1 MDIDLLSKI
10 VKELILDNDEVAL
23 PGIGSF
29 IAEIVPSVFSDK
41 GYTINPPY
49 RRLSFRQKGSG
60 DENMVIDFY
69 ARCNNIDTPTASRI
83 IREFLEE
90 MRHVLETKKSI
101 VFPGL
106 GKLRAT
112 KENYFFFVADEDLD
126 IYPEGFGLEPISL
139 KTHEETPAEV
149 SATMAALR
157 SILNPEEKEEE
168 AATAKGEEK
177 AAESDVE
184 TEAESGRA
192 GEPEEA
198 AEDDA
203 EEATTAPAEANADE
217 AESNHEEAKVNAA
230 DAKMEEDG
238 TNASEAETPTTGTE
252 KAAPAEANTEEV
264 EANVNEPATE
274 EVNEP
279 AEVNAPAEPTGDNAT
294 SAGSNPLNDND
305 LAINAKTAE
314 NAGPVENT
322 EPEPAEVPMPDNKA
336 GVTRPAT
343 ATTTTSADTATT
355 TTATTAQATSQKPAG
370 SKTWQVI
377 KWTVII
383 LVILAVTALLT
394 FIILAHIAPD
404 FIDSILYT
412 PEELEILNL

>member
-157 SILNPEEKEEE
+157 SILNPEEAET
-168 AATAKGEEK
+168 ATAETAKAEEVNK
-177 AAESDVE
+177 
-184 TEAESGRA
+184 
-192 GEPEEA
+192 P
-198 AEDDA
+198 
-203 EEATTAPAEANADE
+203 EEATTAPAEDNAEEAVANQ
-217 AESNHEEAKVNAA
+217 EEAKVNAT

-238 TNASEAETPTTGTE
+238 TNASEAETKTAGIE
-252 KAAPAEANTEEV
+252 EAAPAEANTEEV
-264 EANVNEPATE
+264 EANVNELATK

-279 AEVNAPAEPTGDNAT
+279 AEVNAPAEPTSDNAT
-294 SAGSNPLNDND
+294 PAGDNPVNVND
-305 LAINAKTAE
+305 LAANAEIVE
-314 NAGPVENT
+314 NAGPAENT
-322 EPEPAEVPMPDNKA
+322 KSEPAEVPMTDNKS
-336 GVTRPAT
+336 GAT
-343 ATTTTSADTATT
+343 MPATTTTS
-355 TTATTAQATSQKPAG
+355 TATTAQANSQKPAG

-377 KWTVII
+377 KWTLII

-404 FIDSILYT
+404 FIDPILYT

>member
-149 SATMAALR
+149 SATMAVLR
-157 SILNPEEKEEE
+157 SILNPEEAET
-168 AATAKGEEK
+168 ATAETAKAEE
-177 AAESDVE
+177 VN
-184 TEAESGRA
+184 R
-192 GEPEEA
+192 PEET
-198 AEDDA
+198 
-203 EEATTAPAEANADE
+203 TTAPAEANQ
-217 AESNHEEAKVNAA
+217 EEAKVNAA
-230 DAKMEEDG
+230 DAKIEEDG
-238 TNASEAETPTTGTE
+238 TNASETETQTTDTE
-252 KAAPAEANTEEV
+252 EAAPAEANAEEA
-264 EANVNEPATE
+264 EAN
-274 EVNEP
+274 VNEP
-279 AEVNAPAEPTGDNAT
+279 AEVNAPAEQTEDNAT
-294 SAGSNPLNDND
+294 PAGDNPVNVND
-305 LAINAKTAE
+305 LAANAKT
-314 NAGPVENT
+314 VENT
-322 EPEPAEVPMPDNKA
+322 KSE
-336 GVTRPAT
+336 
-343 ATTTTSADTATT
+343 TS
-355 TTATTAQATSQKPAG
+355 ATTARTTSRKPAG

>member
-90 MRHVLETKKSI
+90 MRRVLETKKSI

-157 SILNPEEKEEE
+157 SILNPEEAETVTEETAEAKE
-168 AATAKGEEK
+168 
-177 AAESDVE
+177 VN
-184 TEAESGRA
+184 R
-192 GEPEEA
+192 PEEA
-198 AEDDA
+198 TA
-203 EEATTAPAEANADE
+203 APAEDNAKEAVANQ
-217 AESNHEEAKVNAA
+217 EEAKVNAA

-238 TNASEAETPTTGTE
+238 ANASEAETQTTETE
-252 KAAPAEANTEEV
+252 EAAPAEANTEEV
-264 EANVNEPATE
+264 EVNVNEPATE

-279 AEVNAPAEPTGDNAT
+279 AEVNAPAEPTEDNAT
-294 SAGSNPLNDND
+294 PSGDNPVNVND
-305 LAINAKTAE
+305 LAANAETAE
-314 NAGPVENT
+314 NT
-322 EPEPAEVPMPDNKA
+322 KSEPAEVPMTDNKS
-336 GVTRPAT
+336 GAT
-343 ATTTTSADTATT
+343 MPATTTTS
-355 TTATTAQATSQKPAG
+355 TATTAQTTSQKPAG

>member
-90 MRHVLETKKSI
+90 MRRVLEAKKSI

-149 SATMAALR
+149 SATMAVLR
-157 SILNPEEKEEE
+157 SILNPEEAET
-168 AATAKGEEK
+168 ATAETAKAEE
-177 AAESDVE
+177 VN
-184 TEAESGRA
+184 R
-192 GEPEEA
+192 PEET
-198 AEDDA
+198 
-203 EEATTAPAEANADE
+203 TTAPAEANQ
-217 AESNHEEAKVNAA
+217 EEAKVNAA
-230 DAKMEEDG
+230 DAKMKEDG
-238 TNASEAETPTTGTE
+238 INASEAETQTTGTE
-252 KAAPAEANTEEV
+252 EAAPAEANTEEV
-264 EANVNEPATE
+264 EVNVNEPATE
-274 EVNEP
+274 KVNEP

-294 SAGSNPLNDND
+294 PSGDNPVNVND
-305 LAINAKTAE
+305 LAANAKTAE
-314 NAGPVENT
+314 NAETVENT
-322 EPEPAEVPMPDNKA
+322 KSEPAEVPMTDNKS
-336 GVTRPAT
+336 GAT
-343 ATTTTSADTATT
+343 MPATTTTS
-355 TTATTAQATSQKPAG
+355 TATTARTTSQKPAG

>member
-90 MRHVLETKKSI
+90 MRRVLETKKSI

-149 SATMAALR
+149 SATMAVLR
-157 SILNPEEKEEE
+157 SILNPEEAET
-168 AATAKGEEK
+168 ATAETAKAEE
-177 AAESDVE
+177 VN
-184 TEAESGRA
+184 R
-192 GEPEEA
+192 PEET
-198 AEDDA
+198 
-203 EEATTAPAEANADE
+203 TTAPAEANQ
-217 AESNHEEAKVNAA
+217 EEAKVNAA
-230 DAKMEEDG
+230 DAKIEEDG
-238 TNASEAETPTTGTE
+238 INASETETQTTDTE
-252 KAAPAEANTEEV
+252 EAAPAEANTEEV
-264 EANVNEPATE
+264 EVNVNEPATE
-274 EVNEP
+274 KVNEP

-294 SAGSNPLNDND
+294 PSGDNPVNVND
-305 LAINAKTAE
+305 LAANAKTAE
-314 NAGPVENT
+314 NAETVENT
-322 EPEPAEVPMPDNKA
+322 KSEPAEVPMTDNKS
-336 GVTRPAT
+336 GAT
-343 ATTTTSADTATT
+343 MPATTTTSTATT
-355 TTATTAQATSQKPAG
+355 VRTTSRKPAG

>member
-177 AAESDVE
+177 AAESRR
-184 TEAESGRA
+184 AEK
-192 GEPEEA
+192 PEEA
-198 AEDDA
+198 AEDEA
-203 EEATTAPAEANADE
+203 EEATTAPAPAEANADE
-217 AESNHEEAKVNAA
+217 AEANHEEAKVNAA

-238 TNASEAETPTTGTE
+238 TNASETETPTTNTE
-252 KAAPAEANTEEV
+252 EAAPADTNTEEA
-264 EANVNEPATE
+264 EANVNEPVTE
-274 EVNEP
+274 
-279 AEVNAPAEPTGDNAT
+279 EVNAPAEQTEDNAT
-294 SAGSNPLNDND
+294 PSGDNPVNVND
-305 LAINAKTAE
+305 LAANAETVE
-314 NAGPVENT
+314 NAGPAENT
-322 EPEPAEVPMPDNKA
+322 ESEPAEVPMTDNKA
-336 GVTRPAT
+336 GATEPATTTTSTATTAT
-343 ATTTTSADTATT
+343 ATTTTTT
-355 TTATTAQATSQKPAG
+355 TKTAQATSKKPAG

-404 FIDSILYT
+404 FIDTILYT

>member
-157 SILNPEEKEEE
+157 SILNPEE
-168 AATAKGEEK
+168 
-177 AAESDVE
+177 AETV
-184 TEAESGRA
+184 T
-192 GEPEEA
+192 
-198 AEDDA
+198 
-203 EEATTAPAEANADE
+203 EEATAAPAEDNAKEAVANQ
-217 AESNHEEAKVNAA
+217 EEAKVNAV
-230 DAKMEEDG
+230 DAKMKEDG
-238 TNASEAETPTTGTE
+238 TNASETETRTADTE
-252 KAAPAEANTEEV
+252 EAASAEANTEEV
-264 EANVNEPATE
+264 EANVNESATE
-274 EVNEP
+274 EVN
-279 AEVNAPAEPTGDNAT
+279 VPAEPTGDNAT
-294 SAGSNPLNDND
+294 PAGDNPVNDND
-305 LAINAKTAE
+305 LAANVETAE
-314 NAGPVENT
+314 NT
-322 EPEPAEVPMPDNKA
+322 ESEPAEVPMTDNKS
-336 GVTRPAT
+336 GAT
-343 ATTTTSADTATT
+343 MPATTTTSTATT
-355 TTATTAQATSQKPAG
+355 VQATSQKPAG

-377 KWTVII
+377 KWTLII

>member
-90 MRHVLETKKSI
+90 MRRVLETKKSI

-157 SILNPEEKEEE
+157 SILNPEEAET
-168 AATAKGEEK
+168 ATAETAKAEE
-177 AAESDVE
+177 VN
-184 TEAESGRA
+184 R
-192 GEPEEA
+192 PEET
-198 AEDDA
+198 
-203 EEATTAPAEANADE
+203 TTAPAEANQ
-217 AESNHEEAKVNAA
+217 EEAKVNAA

-238 TNASEAETPTTGTE
+238 TNASETETQTTDTE
-252 KAAPAEANTEEV
+252 EAAPAEANAEEA
-264 EANVNEPATE
+264 EAN
-274 EVNEP
+274 VNEP
-279 AEVNAPAEPTGDNAT
+279 AEVNAPAEQTEDNAT
-294 SAGSNPLNDND
+294 PAGDNPVNVND
-305 LAINAKTAE
+305 LAANAKT
-314 NAGPVENT
+314 VENT
-322 EPEPAEVPMPDNKA
+322 ESE
-336 GVTRPAT
+336 
-343 ATTTTSADTATT
+343 TS
-355 TTATTAQATSQKPAG
+355 ATTARTTSRKPAG

>member
-157 SILNPEEKEEE
+157 SILNPEEAETV
-168 AATAKGEEK
+168 TA
-177 AAESDVE
+177 E
-184 TEAESGRA
+184 TAEAE
-192 GEPEEA
+192 EVNKPEEA
-198 AEDDA
+198 ETVT
-203 EEATTAPAEANADE
+203 ENATAAPAEDNAKEAVANQ
-217 AESNHEEAKVNAA
+217 EEN
-230 DAKMEEDG
+230 EGETTEG
-238 TNASEAETPTTGTE
+238 NASETETQTTETE
-252 KAAPAEANTEEV
+252 EAAPAEANTEEV
-264 EANVNEPATE
+264 DANVNEPATE

-279 AEVNAPAEPTGDNAT
+279 AEVNAPAEQTEDNAT
-294 SAGSNPLNDND
+294 PSGDNPVNVND
-305 LAINAKTAE
+305 LAANAETAE
-314 NAGPVENT
+314 NT
-322 EPEPAEVPMPDNKA
+322 KSEPAEVPMTDNKSGA
-336 GVTRPAT
+336 TMPAT
-343 ATTTTSADTATT
+343 TA
-355 TTATTAQATSQKPAG
+355 AQATSQKPAG

>member
-217 AESNHEEAKVNAA
+217 AEANHEEAKVNAA

-238 TNASEAETPTTGTE
+238 TNASETETQTAGTE
-252 KAAPAEANTEEV
+252 EAAPTEANTEEV
-264 EANVNEPATE
+264 EANVNEP
-274 EVNEP
+274 V
-279 AEVNAPAEPTGDNAT
+279 EVNAPAEPTEDNAT
-294 SAGSNPLNDND
+294 PSGDNPVNVND
-305 LAINAKTAE
+305 LAANAETAE
-314 NAGPVENT
+314 NTKSE
-322 EPEPAEVPMPDNKA
+322 
-336 GVTRPAT
+336 
-343 ATTTTSADTATT
+343 TS
-355 TTATTAQATSQKPAG
+355 ATTAQATSQKPAG

-377 KWTVII
+377 KWTLII

>member
-90 MRHVLETKKSI
+90 MRRVLETKKSI

-157 SILNPEEKEEE
+157 SILNPEEAET
-168 AATAKGEEK
+168 ATAET
-177 AAESDVE
+177 AEAKEVN
-184 TEAESGRA
+184 R
-192 GEPEEA
+192 PEEA
-198 AEDDA
+198 TA
-203 EEATTAPAEANADE
+203 APAEGNAKEAVANQ
-217 AESNHEEAKVNAA
+217 EEAKVNA
-230 DAKMEEDG
+230 
-238 TNASEAETPTTGTE
+238 
-252 KAAPAEANTEEV
+252 AEANTEEV
-264 EANVNEPATE
+264 EVNVNEPATE

-279 AEVNAPAEPTGDNAT
+279 AEVNAPAEQTEDNAMPSGDNPV
-294 SAGSNPLNDND
+294 NVND
-305 LAINAKTAE
+305 LAANAETAE
-314 NAGPVENT
+314 NVETAENT
-322 EPEPAEVPMPDNKA
+322 KSEPAEVPMTDNKS
-336 GVTRPAT
+336 GAT
-343 ATTTTSADTATT
+343 MPATTTTSTATT
-355 TTATTAQATSQKPAG
+355 VQATSQKPAG

>member
-49 RRLSFRQKGSG
+49 RRLSFRQNGSG

-69 ARCNNIDTPTASRI
+69 ARCNNIDNPTASRI

-90 MRHVLETKKSI
+90 MRRVLETKKSI

-157 SILNPEEKEEE
+157 SILNPEEEIEE
-168 AATAKGEEK
+168 ANKPAETAEATN
-177 AAESDVE
+177 
-184 TEAESGRA
+184 
-192 GEPEEA
+192 
-198 AEDDA
+198 A
-203 EEATTAPAEANADE
+203 EEATAAPAEVNAEVAEDE
-217 AESNHEEAKVNAA
+217 A
-230 DAKMEEDG
+230 
-238 TNASEAETPTTGTE
+238 NASEAETQTAETE
-252 KAAPAEANTEEV
+252 EAAPAEANTEEA
-264 EANVNEPATE
+264 EVNEPATE

-279 AEVNAPAEPTGDNAT
+279 AEVNTTAEPTGDNAMP
-294 SAGSNPLNDND
+294 AGDNPVNVNN
-305 LAINAKTAE
+305 LAANAET
-314 NAGPVENT
+314 VENT
-322 EPEPAEVPMPDNKA
+322 KSEPAEVPMTDNKSGA
-336 GVTRPAT
+336 TMPATTSTSTATTAT
-343 ATTTTSADTATT
+343 ATTTTTV
-355 TTATTAQATSQKPAG
+355 QATSQKPAG

>member
-90 MRHVLETKKSI
+90 MRRVLETKKSI

-157 SILNPEEKEEE
+157 SILNPEEAET
-168 AATAKGEEK
+168 ATAET
-177 AAESDVE
+177 
-184 TEAESGRA
+184 TEAEEVNR
-192 GEPEEA
+192 PEEA
-198 AEDDA
+198 ETVT
-203 EEATTAPAEANADE
+203 EEATAAPAEDNAKDAVANQ
-217 AESNHEEAKVNAA
+217 EEN
-230 DAKMEEDG
+230 EGETTEG
-238 TNASEAETPTTGTE
+238 NASETETQTADTE
-252 KAAPAEANTEEV
+252 EAAPAEANTEEV

-274 EVNEP
+274 EANEP
-279 AEVNAPAEPTGDNAT
+279 AEVNAPAEQTEDNAT
-294 SAGSNPLNDND
+294 PSGDNPVNVND
-305 LAINAKTAE
+305 LAANAKTGE
-314 NAGPVENT
+314 NAETVENT
-322 EPEPAEVPMPDNKA
+322 ESEPAEVPMTDNKSGA
-336 GVTRPAT
+336 TMPA
-343 ATTTTSADTATT
+343 ATTTS
-355 TTATTAQATSQKPAG
+355 TATTAQATSQKPAG

>member
-90 MRHVLETKKSI
+90 MRRVLETKKSI

-157 SILNPEEKEEE
+157 SILNPEEAETVTEE
-168 AATAKGEEK
+168 TAKAEE
-177 AAESDVE
+177 VN
-184 TEAESGRA
+184 R
-192 GEPEEA
+192 PEE
-198 AEDDA
+198 
-203 EEATTAPAEANADE
+203 TTAAPAESNAKEAVANQ
-217 AESNHEEAKVNAA
+217 EEVKVNAA
-230 DAKMEEDG
+230 DAKMEEDEA
-238 TNASEAETPTTGTE
+238 NASEAETPTTNTE
-252 KAAPAEANTEEV
+252 EAAQAEANTEEV
-264 EANVNEPATE
+264 EVNVNEPATE
-274 EVNEP
+274 
-279 AEVNAPAEPTGDNAT
+279 EVNAPAEPTGDNAMP
-294 SAGSNPLNDND
+294 AGNNPVNVND
-305 LAINAKTAE
+305 LAANAETAE
-314 NAGPVENT
+314 NT
-322 EPEPAEVPMPDNKA
+322 KSEPAEVPMTDNKS
-336 GVTRPAT
+336 GTTMP
-343 ATTTTSADTATT
+343 ATTTTS
-355 TTATTAQATSQKPAG
+355 TATTAQATSQKPAG
-370 SKTWQVI
+370 SKPWQVI

>member
-90 MRHVLETKKSI
+90 MRRVLETKKSI

-157 SILNPEEKEEE
+157 SILNPEEAETVTEE
-168 AATAKGEEK
+168 TAKAEE
-177 AAESDVE
+177 VN
-184 TEAESGRA
+184 R
-192 GEPEEA
+192 PEE
-198 AEDDA
+198 
-203 EEATTAPAEANADE
+203 TTAAPAESNAKEAVANQ
-217 AESNHEEAKVNAA
+217 EEAKVNAA

-238 TNASEAETPTTGTE
+238 TNASEAETQTAGTE
-252 KAAPAEANTEEV
+252 EATPAEANAKET
-264 EANVNEPATE
+264 ATE

-279 AEVNAPAEPTGDNAT
+279 AEVNATAEPTGDNAT
-294 SAGSNPLNDND
+294 PAGDNPMNVND
-305 LAINAKTAE
+305 LADNVEATGNTKTAE
-314 NAGPVENT
+314 NT
-322 EPEPAEVPMPDNKA
+322 ESEPAEVPMTDNKA
-336 GVTRPAT
+336 GATVPATTTTSTATTAT
-343 ATTTTSADTATT
+343 ATTTTTV
-355 TTATTAQATSQKPAG
+355 QATSQKPAG
-370 SKTWQVI
+370 SKTWQVV

>member
-90 MRHVLETKKSI
+90 MRRVLETKKSI

-149 SATMAALR
+149 SATMAVLR
-157 SILNPEEKEEE
+157 SILNPEDAET
-168 AATAKGEEK
+168 ATAETAKAEE
-177 AAESDVE
+177 VN
-184 TEAESGRA
+184 R
-192 GEPEEA
+192 PEET
-198 AEDDA
+198 
-203 EEATTAPAEANADE
+203 TTAPAEANEEE
-217 AESNHEEAKVNAA
+217 AEANEEEAKVNAA

-238 TNASEAETPTTGTE
+238 TNASETETQTTDTE
-252 KAAPAEANTEEV
+252 EAAPAEANAEEAD
-264 EANVNEPATE
+264 AN
-274 EVNEP
+274 VNEP
-279 AEVNAPAEPTGDNAT
+279 AEVNAPAEQTEDNAT
-294 SAGSNPLNDND
+294 PAGDNPVNVND
-305 LAINAKTAE
+305 LAANAKT
-314 NAGPVENT
+314 VENT
-322 EPEPAEVPMPDNKA
+322 KSE
-336 GVTRPAT
+336 TS
-343 ATTTTSADTATT
+343 ATTVRTTSR
-355 TTATTAQATSQKPAG
+355 KPAG

>member
-69 ARCNNIDTPTASRI
+69 AKCNNIDTPTASRI

-90 MRHVLETKKSI
+90 MRRVLETKKSI

-168 AATAKGEEK
+168 AAIAKGEEK

-192 GEPEEA
+192 EEPEEA
-198 AEDDA
+198 AEDEA
-203 EEATTAPAEANADE
+203 EEATTAPADTNA
-217 AESNHEEAKVNAA
+217 EET
-230 DAKMEEDG
+230 DAKMAEAKA
-238 TNASEAETPTTGTE
+238 NASEAEPPTTDTE
-252 KAAPAEANTEEV
+252 EAAPADTNTEEV
-264 EANVNEPATE
+264 EVNVNEPATE
-274 EVNEP
+274 EINAP
-279 AEVNAPAEPTGDNAT
+279 AEVNVPAEPTEDNAT
-294 SAGSNPLNDND
+294 PAGDNQVNVND
-305 LAINAKTAE
+305 LAVNAETAE
-314 NAGPVENT
+314 NAKS
-322 EPEPAEVPMPDNKA
+322 EPAEVPMTDNKS
-336 GVTRPAT
+336 GAT
-343 ATTTTSADTATT
+343 MPATTTTS
-355 TTATTAQATSQKPAG
+355 TATTAQTTSQKPAG

>member
-149 SATMAALR
+149 SATMAALQ

-177 AAESDVE
+177 AAESRR
-184 TEAESGRA
+184 AEK
-192 GEPEEA
+192 PEEA
-198 AEDDA
+198 AEDEA
-203 EEATTAPAEANADE
+203 EEATTAPAPAEANADE
-217 AESNHEEAKVNAA
+217 AEANHEEAKVNAA

-238 TNASEAETPTTGTE
+238 TNASETETQTTDTE
-252 KAAPAEANTEEV
+252 EAAPAEANIEEV
-264 EANVNEPATE
+264 EANVNEPVTE
-274 EVNEP
+274 
-279 AEVNAPAEPTGDNAT
+279 EVNAPAEPTEDNAT
-294 SAGSNPLNDND
+294 PSGDNPVNVND
-305 LAINAKTAE
+305 LAANAKTVK
-314 NAGPVENT
+314 NAGPAENT
-322 EPEPAEVPMPDNKA
+322 ESESAEVPMTDNKSGA
-336 GVTRPAT
+336 TMPAATTTST
-343 ATTTTSADTATT
+343 ATTV
-355 TTATTAQATSQKPAG
+355 QATSQKPVG

-377 KWTVII
+377 KWTLII

>member
-60 DENMVIDFY
+60 DENMLIDFY

-157 SILNPEEKEEE
+157 SILNPEEAETV
-168 AATAKGEEK
+168 TA
-177 AAESDVE
+177 E
-184 TEAESGRA
+184 TTA
-192 GEPEEA
+192 
-198 AEDDA
+198 
-203 EEATTAPAEANADE
+203 APAEAN
-217 AESNHEEAKVNAA
+217 EEEVKVNAA
-230 DAKMEEDG
+230 DAKIEEDG
-238 TNASEAETPTTGTE
+238 INASETETQATDTE
-252 KAAPAEANTEEV
+252 EAAPAEANAEEA
-264 EANVNEPATE
+264 EAN
-274 EVNEP
+274 VNEP
-279 AEVNAPAEPTGDNAT
+279 AEVNAPAEQTEDNPV
-294 SAGSNPLNDND
+294 NVND
-305 LAINAKTAE
+305 LAANAKT
-314 NAGPVENT
+314 VENT
-322 EPEPAEVPMPDNKA
+322 KSEPAEVPMTDNKS
-336 GVTRPAT
+336 GAT
-343 ATTTTSADTATT
+343 MPVTTTTS
-355 TTATTAQATSQKPAG
+355 TATTAQATSQKPAG

>member
-90 MRHVLETKKSI
+90 MRRVLETKKSI

-157 SILNPEEKEEE
+157 SILNPEEAETATEE
-168 AATAKGEEK
+168 TAKAEEVNK
-177 AAESDVE
+177 
-184 TEAESGRA
+184 
-192 GEPEEA
+192 PEEA
-198 AEDDA
+198 ETVT
-203 EEATTAPAEANADE
+203 EEATAAPAEDNAKEAVANQ
-217 AESNHEEAKVNAA
+217 EEN
-230 DAKMEEDG
+230 EGETTEG
-238 TNASEAETPTTGTE
+238 NASETETQTAGTE
-252 KAAPAEANTEEV
+252 EAAPAEANTEEV
-264 EANVNEPATE
+264 EVN
-274 EVNEP
+274 VNEP

-294 SAGSNPLNDND
+294 PADDNPVNVND
-305 LAINAKTAE
+305 LAANAETAE
-314 NAGPVENT
+314 NT
-322 EPEPAEVPMPDNKA
+322 ESESAEVPMTDNKS
-336 GVTRPAT
+336 GAT
-343 ATTTTSADTATT
+343 MPATTTTS
-355 TTATTAQATSQKPAG
+355 TATTAQATSQKPAG

-377 KWTVII
+377 KWTLII

>member
-157 SILNPEEKEEE
+157 SILNPEEAETVTEE
-168 AATAKGEEK
+168 TAK
-177 AAESDVE
+177 
-184 TEAESGRA
+184 
-192 GEPEEA
+192 
-198 AEDDA
+198 A
-203 EEATTAPAEANADE
+203 EEATTAPAESNAEE
-217 AESNHEEAKVNAA
+217 AEAKQEEAKVNAA

-238 TNASEAETPTTGTE
+238 INASETEAQTAGTKE
-252 KAAPAEANTEEV
+252 AAPAEANTEEV
-264 EANVNEPATE
+264 EVNVNEPATE

-279 AEVNAPAEPTGDNAT
+279 AEQTEDNAT
-294 SAGSNPLNDND
+294 PSGDNPVNVND
-305 LAINAKTAE
+305 LAANVET
-314 NAGPVENT
+314 VENT
-322 EPEPAEVPMPDNKA
+322 ESKPAEVPMTDNKS
-336 GVTRPAT
+336 GAT
-343 ATTTTSADTATT
+343 MPATTTTS
-355 TTATTAQATSQKPAG
+355 TATTAQATSQKPVG

-377 KWTVII
+377 KWTLII

>member
-90 MRHVLETKKSI
+90 MRRVLETKKSI

-157 SILNPEEKEEE
+157 SILNPEEAET
-168 AATAKGEEK
+168 ATAETAKAEE
-177 AAESDVE
+177 VN
-184 TEAESGRA
+184 R
-192 GEPEEA
+192 PEEA
-198 AEDDA
+198 
-203 EEATTAPAEANADE
+203 TAASAEANADE
-217 AESNHEEAKVNAA
+217 AEANQEEAKVNAA

-238 TNASEAETPTTGTE
+238 TNASETETQTTDTE
-252 KAAPAEANTEEV
+252 EAAPAEANAEEA

-274 EVNEP
+274 EVN
-279 AEVNAPAEPTGDNAT
+279 APAEQTEDNAT
-294 SAGSNPLNDND
+294 PAGDNPVNVND
-305 LAINAKTAE
+305 LAANAETVD
-314 NAGPVENT
+314 NAGPAENT
-322 EPEPAEVPMPDNKA
+322 KSEPAEVPMTDNKS
-336 GVTRPAT
+336 GAT
-343 ATTTTSADTATT
+343 MPATTTTSTT
-355 TTATTAQATSQKPAG
+355 TTARTTSRKPAG
-370 SKTWQVI
+370 SKSWQVI

>member
-192 GEPEEA
+192 EEPEEA
-198 AEDDA
+198 TA
-203 EEATTAPAEANADE
+203 APAEGNAKE
-217 AESNHEEAKVNAA
+217 AEANHEEAKVNAA

-238 TNASEAETPTTGTE
+238 TNASEAETPTTDTE
-252 KAAPAEANTEEV
+252 EAAPADTNTEEV
-264 EANVNEPATE
+264 ETNVNEPATK

-279 AEVNAPAEPTGDNAT
+279 AEVNVPAEQTEDNAT
-294 SAGSNPLNDND
+294 PAGDNPVNDND
-305 LAINAKTAE
+305 LAANTETAE
-314 NAGPVENT
+314 NT
-322 EPEPAEVPMPDNKA
+322 KSEPAEVPMTDNKP
-336 GVTRPAT
+336 GAT
-343 ATTTTSADTATT
+343 MPATTTTSTATT
-355 TTATTAQATSQKPAG
+355 VQTTSQKPAG

>member
-90 MRHVLETKKSI
+90 MRRVLETKKSI

-149 SATMAALR
+149 SATMAVLR
-157 SILNPEEKEEE
+157 SILNPEEAET
-168 AATAKGEEK
+168 ATAETAKAEE
-177 AAESDVE
+177 VN
-184 TEAESGRA
+184 R
-192 GEPEEA
+192 PEET
-198 AEDDA
+198 
-203 EEATTAPAEANADE
+203 TTAPAEANQ
-217 AESNHEEAKVNAA
+217 EEATVNAA

-238 TNASEAETPTTGTE
+238 TNASETETQTTDTE
-252 KAAPAEANTEEV
+252 EAAPAEANAEEA
-264 EANVNEPATE
+264 EAN
-274 EVNEP
+274 VNEP
-279 AEVNAPAEPTGDNAT
+279 AEVNAPAEPTEDNAT
-294 SAGSNPLNDND
+294 PAGDNPVNVND
-305 LAINAKTAE
+305 LAANAKT
-314 NAGPVENT
+314 VENT
-322 EPEPAEVPMPDNKA
+322 ESE
-336 GVTRPAT
+336 
-343 ATTTTSADTATT
+343 TS
-355 TTATTAQATSQKPAG
+355 ATTARTTSRKPAG

>member
-60 DENMVIDFY
+60 DENMLIDFY

-157 SILNPEEKEEE
+157 SILNPEE
-168 AATAKGEEK
+168 
-177 AAESDVE
+177 AETV
-184 TEAESGRA
+184 T
-192 GEPEEA
+192 
-198 AEDDA
+198 
-203 EEATTAPAEANADE
+203 EEATAAPAEDNAKEAVANQ
-217 AESNHEEAKVNAA
+217 EEAKVNAA

-238 TNASEAETPTTGTE
+238 TNANEAETQTAGIE
-252 KAAPAEANTEEV
+252 EAAPAEANAEEV
-264 EANVNEPATE
+264 EVNVNEPVTE

-279 AEVNAPAEPTGDNAT
+279 AEVNAPAEPTEDNAMPAGDNPV
-294 SAGSNPLNDND
+294 NVNV
-305 LAINAKTAE
+305 LAANAKTAE
-314 NAGPVENT
+314 NAETAENT
-322 EPEPAEVPMPDNKA
+322 KPEPAEVPMTDNKS
-336 GVTRPAT
+336 GAT
-343 ATTTTSADTATT
+343 MPTT
-355 TTATTAQATSQKPAG
+355 TTAQATRQKPAG

-377 KWTVII
+377 KWTLII

>member
-177 AAESDVE
+177 AAES
-184 TEAESGRA
+184 GRA
-192 GEPEEA
+192 EEPEET
-198 AEDDA
+198 AEDEA
-203 EEATTAPAEANADE
+203 EEATT
-217 AESNHEEAKVNAA
+217 
-230 DAKMEEDG
+230 
-238 TNASEAETPTTGTE
+238 
-252 KAAPAEANTEEV
+252 APAEANTEEV

-279 AEVNAPAEPTGDNAT
+279 AEVNATAEPIEDNAT
-294 SAGSNPLNDND
+294 PSGDNPVNDND
-305 LAINAKTAE
+305 LAANAET
-314 NAGPVENT
+314 VENT
-322 EPEPAEVPMPDNKA
+322 ESEPAEVPMTDNKS
-336 GVTRPAT
+336 GAT
-343 ATTTTSADTATT
+343 VPATTTTS
-355 TTATTAQATSQKPAG
+355 TATTAQATSQKPAG

-377 KWTVII
+377 KWIVII

>member
-69 ARCNNIDTPTASRI
+69 ARCNNIDTPMASRI

-157 SILNPEEKEEE
+157 SILNPEEAET
-168 AATAKGEEK
+168 ATA
-177 AAESDVE
+177 
-184 TEAESGRA
+184 EAEETTTAS
-192 GEPEEA
+192 
-198 AEDDA
+198 AED
-203 EEATTAPAEANADE
+203 NQ
-217 AESNHEEAKVNAA
+217 EEAKVNAA

-238 TNASEAETPTTGTE
+238 TNASEAETQTAGTE
-252 KAAPAEANTEEV
+252 EAAPAEANTEEV
-264 EANVNEPATE
+264 EVNVNEPATE

-279 AEVNAPAEPTGDNAT
+279 AEVNAPAEQTEDNAMPSGDNPV
-294 SAGSNPLNDND
+294 NVND
-305 LAINAKTAE
+305 LAANAETVK
-314 NAGPVENT
+314 NAGPAENT
-322 EPEPAEVPMPDNKA
+322 KAEPAKVPMTDNKS
-336 GVTRPAT
+336 GAT
-343 ATTTTSADTATT
+343 MPATTTTSTATT
-355 TTATTAQATSQKPAG
+355 VQATSQKPAG

-377 KWTVII
+377 KWTLII

-404 FIDSILYT
+404 FIDTILYT

>member
-49 RRLSFRQKGSG
+49 RRLSFRQTGSG

-90 MRHVLETKKSI
+90 MRRVLETKKSI

-157 SILNPEEKEEE
+157 SILNPEEAETVTEETAKAE
-168 AATAKGEEK
+168 EVNRPEKATA
-177 AAESDVE
+177 
-184 TEAESGRA
+184 
-192 GEPEEA
+192 
-198 AEDDA
+198 
-203 EEATTAPAEANADE
+203 APAEGNAKEAVANQ
-217 AESNHEEAKVNAA
+217 EEAKVNAA
-230 DAKMEEDG
+230 DAKMKEDEA
-238 TNASEAETPTTGTE
+238 NASETETPTTNTE
-252 KAAPAEANTEEV
+252 EAAPADTNTEEAGV
-264 EANVNEPATE
+264 NVNEPATE
-274 EVNEP
+274 EANEP
-279 AEVNAPAEPTGDNAT
+279 VEVNAPAEPTEDNAMP
-294 SAGSNPLNDND
+294 AGNNPVNVND
-305 LAINAKTAE
+305 LAANAETVK
-314 NAGPVENT
+314 NAGPAENT
-322 EPEPAEVPMPDNKA
+322 KSEPAEVPMTDNKS
-336 GVTRPAT
+336 GAT
-343 ATTTTSADTATT
+343 MPVTTTTS
-355 TTATTAQATSQKPAG
+355 TATTAQTTSQKPAG

>member
-157 SILNPEEKEEE
+157 SILNPEEAETVTEE
-168 AATAKGEEK
+168 TAKAEE
-177 AAESDVE
+177 
-184 TEAESGRA
+184 
-192 GEPEEA
+192 
-198 AEDDA
+198 A
-203 EEATTAPAEANADE
+203 EEATTA
-217 AESNHEEAKVNAA
+217 S
-230 DAKMEEDG
+230 
-238 TNASEAETPTTGTE
+238 
-252 KAAPAEANTEEV
+252 AEANTEEV
-264 EANVNEPATE
+264 EVNVNEP
-274 EVNEP
+274 V
-279 AEVNAPAEPTGDNAT
+279 EVNAPAEPTEDNAMP
-294 SAGSNPLNDND
+294 AGNNPVNVND
-305 LAINAKTAE
+305 LAANAETVK
-314 NAGPVENT
+314 NAGPAENT
-322 EPEPAEVPMPDNKA
+322 KSEPAEVPMTDNKS
-336 GVTRPAT
+336 GAT
-343 ATTTTSADTATT
+343 MPVTTTTS
-355 TTATTAQATSQKPAG
+355 TATTAQTTSQKPAG

>member
-90 MRHVLETKKSI
+90 MRRVLETKKSI

-157 SILNPEEKEEE
+157 SILNPEEEIEE
-168 AATAKGEEK
+168 ANKPA
-177 AAESDVE
+177 E
-184 TEAESGRA
+184 TE
-192 GEPEEA
+192 EA
-198 AEDDA
+198 TNA
-203 EEATTAPAEANADE
+203 EEATTAPAE
-217 AESNHEEAKVNAA
+217 VNAEVAETDQEKNEVNAEEA
-230 DAKMEEDG
+230 DAKGAENEEETAG
-238 TNASEAETPTTGTE
+238 TNASEAETQTAETE
-252 KAAPAEANTEEV
+252 EAAPAEANTEEV
-264 EANVNEPATE
+264 EANVNEPA
-274 EVNEP
+274 
-279 AEVNAPAEPTGDNAT
+279 EVNAPAEPTEDNTTLSGDNQV
-294 SAGSNPLNDND
+294 NDND
-305 LAINAKTAE
+305 LAANAKSGE
-314 NAGPVENT
+314 NAETVENT
-322 EPEPAEVPMPDNKA
+322 EPEPAEVPMTDNKS
-336 GVTRPAT
+336 GAT
-343 ATTTTSADTATT
+343 MPATTTTSTATT
-355 TTATTAQATSQKPAG
+355 VQATSQKPAG

-377 KWTVII
+377 KWAVII

-404 FIDSILYT
+404 FIDTILYT

>member
-157 SILNPEEKEEE
+157 SILNPEEAETVTEE
-168 AATAKGEEK
+168 TAKAEEVNK
-177 AAESDVE
+177 
-184 TEAESGRA
+184 
-192 GEPEEA
+192 PEEA
-198 AEDDA
+198 ETVI
-203 EEATTAPAEANADE
+203 EEATAAPAEDNAKE
-217 AESNHEEAKVNAA
+217 AVDNQEEN
-230 DAKMEEDG
+230 EGETTG
-238 TNASEAETPTTGTE
+238 TNASEAETPTTDTE
-252 KAAPAEANTEEV
+252 EAAPADTNTEEV
-264 EANVNEPATE
+264 ETNVNEPATE

-279 AEVNAPAEPTGDNAT
+279 AEVNAPAEPTEDNAMPAGDNPV
-294 SAGSNPLNDND
+294 NVND
-305 LAINAKTAE
+305 LAANAETVKNAGPAE
-314 NAGPVENT
+314 NAKS
-322 EPEPAEVPMPDNKA
+322 EPAEVPMTDNKS
-336 GVTRPAT
+336 GAT
-343 ATTTTSADTATT
+343 MPATTTAS
-355 TTATTAQATSQKPAG
+355 TATTAQATSQKPAG

>member
-90 MRHVLETKKSI
+90 MRRVLETKKSI

-157 SILNPEEKEEE
+157 SILNPEEEIEE
-168 AATAKGEEK
+168 AYKPAETAEATN
-177 AAESDVE
+177 
-184 TEAESGRA
+184 
-192 GEPEEA
+192 
-198 AEDDA
+198 A
-203 EEATTAPAEANADE
+203 EEATTAPAE
-217 AESNHEEAKVNAA
+217 VN
-230 DAKMEEDG
+230 
-238 TNASEAETPTTGTE
+238 
-252 KAAPAEANTEEV
+252 
-264 EANVNEPATE
+264 ATE
-274 EVNEP
+274 E
-279 AEVNAPAEPTGDNAT
+279 PTEDNAT
-294 SAGSNPLNDND
+294 PAGDNPVNVND
-305 LAINAKTAE
+305 LATNTETAVNARPA
-314 NAGPVENT
+314 ENT
-322 EPEPAEVPMPDNKA
+322 EPEPAEVPMTDNKA
-336 GVTRPAT
+336 GATVPATTSTSTATTAT
-343 ATTTTSADTATT
+343 ATTTTTVQS
-355 TTATTAQATSQKPAG
+355 TSQKPAG

-404 FIDSILYT
+404 FIDTILYT

>member
-60 DENMVIDFY
+60 DENMLIDFY

-157 SILNPEEKEEE
+157 SILNPEEAETV
-168 AATAKGEEK
+168 TA
-177 AAESDVE
+177 
-184 TEAESGRA
+184 EAEER
-192 GEPEEA
+192 
-198 AEDDA
+198 
-203 EEATTAPAEANADE
+203 TTAPAEDNAKEAVANQ
-217 AESNHEEAKVNAA
+217 EEAKVNAA
-230 DAKMEEDG
+230 DAKMEEDWI
-238 TNASEAETPTTGTE
+238 NASETETQTTDTE
-252 KAAPAEANTEEV
+252 EAAPAEANTEEV
-264 EANVNEPATE
+264 EANVNEPVTE
-274 EVNEP
+274 DVNEP
-279 AEVNAPAEPTGDNAT
+279 AEVNAPAEQTEDNAT
-294 SAGSNPLNDND
+294 PSGDNPVNVND
-305 LAINAKTAE
+305 LAANAKTAE
-314 NAGPVENT
+314 NAETAENT
-322 EPEPAEVPMPDNKA
+322 EPEPAEVPMTDNKS
-336 GVTRPAT
+336 GAT
-343 ATTTTSADTATT
+343 MPATTTTSTATN
-355 TTATTAQATSQKPAG
+355 AQATSQKPAG

>member
-90 MRHVLETKKSI
+90 MRRVLETKKSI

-149 SATMAALR
+149 SATMAVLR
-157 SILNPEEKEEE
+157 SILNPEEAET
-168 AATAKGEEK
+168 ATAETAKAEE
-177 AAESDVE
+177 VN
-184 TEAESGRA
+184 R
-192 GEPEEA
+192 PEET
-198 AEDDA
+198 
-203 EEATTAPAEANADE
+203 TTAPAEANQ
-217 AESNHEEAKVNAA
+217 EEAKVNAA

-238 TNASEAETPTTGTE
+238 TNASETETQTTDTE
-252 KAAPAEANTEEV
+252 EAAPAEANAEEA

-274 EVNEP
+274 EVN
-279 AEVNAPAEPTGDNAT
+279 APAEQTEDNAT
-294 SAGSNPLNDND
+294 PAGDNPVNVND
-305 LAINAKTAE
+305 LAANAKTAE
-314 NAGPVENT
+314 NT
-322 EPEPAEVPMPDNKA
+322 ESEPAEVPMTDNKS
-336 GVTRPAT
+336 GAT
-343 ATTTTSADTATT
+343 MPATTTTSTATT
-355 TTATTAQATSQKPAG
+355 VRTTSRKPAG

>member
-101 VFPGL
+101 VFPRL

-149 SATMAALR
+149 SATMAVLR
-157 SILNPEEKEEE
+157 SILNPEEAET
-168 AATAKGEEK
+168 ATAETAKAEE
-177 AAESDVE
+177 VN
-184 TEAESGRA
+184 R
-192 GEPEEA
+192 PEET
-198 AEDDA
+198 
-203 EEATTAPAEANADE
+203 TTAPAEANQ
-217 AESNHEEAKVNAA
+217 EEAKVNAA

-238 TNASEAETPTTGTE
+238 INASETETQTTDTE
-252 KAAPAEANTEEV
+252 EAAPAEANAEEA
-264 EANVNEPATE
+264 EAN
-274 EVNEP
+274 VNEP
-279 AEVNAPAEPTGDNAT
+279 AEVNAPAEQTEDNAT
-294 SAGSNPLNDND
+294 PAGDNPVNVND
-305 LAINAKTAE
+305 LAANAKT
-314 NAGPVENT
+314 VENT
-322 EPEPAEVPMPDNKA
+322 KSE
-336 GVTRPAT
+336 
-343 ATTTTSADTATT
+343 TST
-355 TTATTAQATSQKPAG
+355 TTARTTSRKPAG

>member
-90 MRHVLETKKSI
+90 MRRVLETKKSI

-149 SATMAALR
+149 SATMAVLR

-192 GEPEEA
+192 EEA
-198 AEDDA
+198 AEDEA
-203 EEATTAPAEANADE
+203 EEATTAPANTNQEEDE
-217 AESNHEEAKVNAA
+217 A
-230 DAKMEEDG
+230 
-238 TNASEAETPTTGTE
+238 NASEAETPTTDTE
-252 KAAPAEANTEEV
+252 EAAPTEANTEDV

-279 AEVNAPAEPTGDNAT
+279 AEVNATAEPIEDNAT
-294 SAGSNPLNDND
+294 PSGDNPVNDND
-305 LAINAKTAE
+305 LAANAET
-314 NAGPVENT
+314 VENT
-322 EPEPAEVPMPDNKA
+322 ESEPAEVPMTDNKS
-336 GVTRPAT
+336 GAT
-343 ATTTTSADTATT
+343 MPATTTTSTT
-355 TTATTAQATSQKPAG
+355 TTVQATSQKPAG

>member
-157 SILNPEEKEEE
+157 SILNPEEAETV
-168 AATAKGEEK
+168 TA
-177 AAESDVE
+177 E
-184 TEAESGRA
+184 T
-192 GEPEEA
+192 
-198 AEDDA
+198 
-203 EEATTAPAEANADE
+203 TTAPAEANQEE
-217 AESNHEEAKVNAA
+217 AEANEEEAKVNAA

-238 TNASEAETPTTGTE
+238 INASETETQTTDTE
-252 KAAPAEANTEEV
+252 EAAPAEANAEEA

-274 EVNEP
+274 EVNAP
-279 AEVNAPAEPTGDNAT
+279 AEVNVPAEPTGDNAT
-294 SAGSNPLNDND
+294 PAGDNPVNVND
-305 LAINAKTAE
+305 LAANAKT
-314 NAGPVENT
+314 VENT
-322 EPEPAEVPMPDNKA
+322 KSE
-336 GVTRPAT
+336 
-343 ATTTTSADTATT
+343 TS
-355 TTATTAQATSQKPAG
+355 ATTAQATSQKPAG